1 MTDKELKNFIKAHLD
16 KANIQPEI
24 AAKIAKNAKASV
36 ALDILTIS
44 NSCNDTEF
52 RTKVVAYCSKL
63 VGLGK

>member
-24 AAKIAKNAKASV
+24 AAKISKNAKASV

-44 NSCNDTEF
+44 F
-52 RTKVVAYCSKL
+52 LY
-63 VGLGK
+63 